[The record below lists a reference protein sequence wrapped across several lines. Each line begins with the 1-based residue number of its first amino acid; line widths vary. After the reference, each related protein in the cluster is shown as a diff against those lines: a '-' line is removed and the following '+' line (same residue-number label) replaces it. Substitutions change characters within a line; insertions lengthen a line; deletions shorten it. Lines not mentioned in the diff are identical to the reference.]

1 MARVE
6 CTPEQAVQ
14 WQDKFSDGYR
24 TARGDITWGQ
34 EPRVE
39 LVPIPAEQP
48 YETGAEYV
56 ARHVAQAWMIGY
68 ASAWRW
74 EFGRRGRAAE
84 LVTV

>member
-6 CTPEQAVQ
+6 CTPEQSVL

-24 TARGDITWGQ
+24 TARGDIQWNAG
-34 EPRVE
+34 PRVD
-39 LVPIPAEQP
+39 LVPIPAEVAG
-48 YETGAEYV
+48 ETGAEYV
-56 ARHVAQAWMIGY
+56 ARHVSQAWMIGY

-74 EFGRRGRAAE
+74 EYGRRERAAE